1 MYKPVS
7 DSEATPKNNTSIRM
21 ESAYR
26 NEQPIFGSEFPN
38 SQDANVPKDDYVEHP
53 SMQEEAMRS
62 NIIQT
67 NFETEDLGY
76 YKPSYSPPENN
87 NEDLPR
93 NSSRSK
99 GSLANSTILSHSNVE
114 RNEELLRPT
123 FHNNNLPSMLYKKGE
138 ELRQNNSADYL
149 DLREVPSVSRLRNE
163 DPFEANT
170 LLDESGRK
178 KGNEDFK
185 ASTLVKRGL
194 LSKQVTISL
203 PFDEFVDRVKGR
215 EPATLASNYPS
226 YKIDKRLIFLGKEV
240 DYPWHIISYHSN
252 FRKLWN
258 LIIIAL
264 ITYEIFWYPLAAAFL
279 EKDSWPV
286 GSLVFEILSICIFVI
301 DMIVNIRTTYSNENN
316 EEIIDGK
323 MMKNNYIK
331 GKLFL
336 VDVITTLPIPE
347 ITLGI
352 ASHSENRWLIY
363 SLVMLVRMLRV
374 FKIPVYLENRTL
386 GFLSKLL
393 KLFVTFFLI
402 IHWVSCFWFVILKA
416 EYPDL
421 PTVSNLWFPNNLR
434 MIAATDSDL
443 MDYYTHMP
451 MTRIY
456 GFTLLSVFML
466 AIGSDMAP
474 VTNLQIWIS
483 VLIGLFG
490 AVGLAY
496 IFAMVTLIIN
506 RAYHESS
513 AYQEQLEELKHK
525 LKINKIPHNLRVK
538 VMEYFYYSW
547 RKTSVLKKMDDF
559 SELSI
564 PLQRDIALYQHQEM
578 IIKVPLFKDLDPVE
592 ILSIV
597 QKLRTAIYMPGDKI
611 VREGEKGTEM
621 FFIQEGVA
629 EKIIRRQV
637 LRSSK
642 EETKLRPE
650 KLILEKGNYF
660 GEVSLI
666 SNSKRTFD
674 VNAFEFCILYTFS
687 KTDYD
692 SLRNEFKD
700 IGPRLRSGLKHYK
713 NTHMGSL
720 IQILGNLDIFQGFT
734 ERELQRI
741 GDEYLEELFV
751 DPDNVILAPKNRTN
765 AIYII
770 LGGNINCYADDDE
783 TRIYLKHL
791 KRSNDKDNWTVVDID
806 EDEDIDCLDDD
817 ILQLEKDK
825 LSMEDDKNRLDL
837 IKTYT
842 YGEYFGTLDFDVNE
856 IKCKNFYVTDSG
868 CQIGAMTQSLKSQ
881 MAEEDPILYQKLHAN
896 VIKCCP
902 KRIDMGPI
910 EEESDSSFTTR
921 NNTVLKTRLSKR
933 LPSFTEAGKKP
944 VLIKVSSMNQNRDDD
959 LVLVKDE
966 LQQLEEEMANFKG
979 LVGTINN
986 KLNRINVNLQPI
998 PQSDENSPE
1007 ILPKPTMPKA
1017 LLQAFDNARKNEQLP
1032 NRELAKALLGVDEM
1046 NMSAEAQ
1053 SMREEK

>member
-933 LPSFTEAGKKP
+933 LPSFTGIFLFYEINIKK
-944 VLIKVSSMNQNRDDD
+944 K
-959 LVLVKDE
+959 
-966 LQQLEEEMANFKG
+966 
-979 LVGTINN
+979 
-986 KLNRINVNLQPI
+986 
-998 PQSDENSPE
+998 
-1007 ILPKPTMPKA
+1007 
-1017 LLQAFDNARKNEQLP
+1017 
-1032 NRELAKALLGVDEM
+1032 
-1046 NMSAEAQ
+1046 
-1053 SMREEK
+1053 